1 MNRIVTL
8 TALLFVFT
16 VNAQELDLNSAIQ
29 LAKTN
34 NRTLQNAN
42 SDIKIAR
49 QKRLETI
56 ATGLPQISL
65 SANYNNAFEQPVSLV
80 PGQYFGG
87 VAGEYS
93 AVTFGTSQS
102 VSAGLIL
109 NQMIF
114 DGTYLVGLQASEI
127 YLRISQQAY
136 VKTEQAVEQAT
147 VEAYVNTLLAKAQL
161 VFINQNLTLAENNL
175 KEAQQV
181 FENGFIEEENVQQ
194 LQLTVAALESS
205 LNYAKQMHAVAKNVL
220 RYVMGMDLDEPLT
233 LSSSLEGLVLE
244 MQNTA
249 DSPLSLTENI
259 DYQMAENDVRS
270 KELLLKLERFKAFP
284 TIKAFL
290 SGGYDG
296 FGEDFNFAEPSQDWY
311 GRAIMGVNLSVPVF
325 SSFQSKAKRQQA
337 KLALDQSKNQAQ
349 NVAQDILLEE
359 SRMRNTVQFQLEN
372 VQTTSESLKLAED
385 IARKN
390 EIKFKEGLISGFT
403 LRQIQTQLYEAQN
416 SYLNAMQQLVV
427 SKTKL
432 SLLLNPVTQTKW
444 HKEHS

>member
-1 MNRIVTL
+1 MNNILRLI
-8 TALLFVFT
+8 ALFFVFT
-16 VNAQELDLNSAIQ
+16 LNAQELDLNSAIQ

-34 NRTLQNAN
+34 NRSLQNAN
-42 SDIKIAR
+42 SDIKIAQ

-56 ATGLPQISL
+56 ASGLPQISL
-65 SANYNNAFEQPVSLV
+65 SANYNNAFDQPVSLV

-102 VSAGLIL
+102 VSAGLTL

-136 VKTEQAVEQAT
+136 VKTEQAVEQAA
-147 VEAYVNTLLAKAQL
+147 VEAYVNTLLAKVQL
-161 VFINQNLTLAENNL
+161 VYLNQNLSLAKNNL
-175 KEAQQV
+175 KEARQV
-181 FENGFIEEENVQQ
+181 FKNGFIEEENVQQ
-194 LQLTVAALESS
+194 LQLTVAALEST
-205 LNYAKQMHAVAKNVL
+205 LQYATQMHVVAKNVL
-220 RYVMGMDLDEPLT
+220 RYVLGMDLDEPLS

-244 MQNTA
+244 MQNTT
-249 DSPLSLTENI
+249 DGSLSVSENI
-259 DYQMAENDVRS
+259 DYQMAQNDVRS
-270 KELLLKLERFKAFP
+270 KELLLKLERFKALP

-296 FGEDFNFAEPSQDWY
+296 FGDNFDFTQPSQDWY
-311 GRAIMGVNLSVPVF
+311 GRAVMGVNLSVPVF

-337 KLALDQSKNQAQ
+337 KLALNQSENQAQ
-349 NVAQDILLEE
+349 NVVQEILLEE
-359 SRMRNTVQFQLEN
+359 SRMRSEVQFQLEN
-372 VQTTSESLKLAED
+372 VQTTAQSLRLAED

-390 EIKFKEGLISGFT
+390 EIKFKEGLVSGFT

-416 SYLNAMQQLVV
+416 NYLNAMQQLVV

-432 SLLLNPVTQTKW
+432 SLLLNPVTQTK
-444 HKEHS
+444 

>member
-1 MNRIVTL
+1 MNKTL
-8 TALLFVFT
+8 PLITLLFMFVT
-16 VNAQELDLNSAIQ
+16 SAQELDLNGAIQ
-29 LAKTN
+29 LAKAN
-34 NRTLQNAN
+34 NRSLQNAN
-42 SDIKIAR
+42 SDIKIAQ

-56 ATGLPQISL
+56 TSGLPQISL

-102 VSAGLIL
+102 VSAGLTL

-127 YLRISQQAY
+127 YLRISKQAY
-136 VKTEQAVEQAT
+136 FKTEQAVEQAT

-181 FENGFIEEENVQQ
+181 YTNGFIEEENVQQ
-194 LQLTVAALESS
+194 LQLTVATLESA
-205 LNYAKQMHAVAKNVL
+205 LHYAKQMHAVAKNVL
-220 RYVMGMDLDEPLT
+220 RYVMGMDLDQPLR

-259 DYQMAENDVRS
+259 DYQIAQNDVRS
-270 KELLLKLERFKAFP
+270 KELLLKLERFKALP

-296 FGEDFNFAEPSQDWY
+296 FGDNFDFTQPSQNWY
-311 GRAIMGVNLSVPVF
+311 GRAVMGVNLNLPVF
-325 SSFQSKAKRQQA
+325 SSFQAKAKRQQA
-337 KLALDQSKNQAQ
+337 KLSLNQSKNQAQ
-349 NVAQDILLEE
+349 NVAQEILLEE

-372 VQTTSESLKLAED
+372 VQTTAQSLKLAED

-432 SLLLNPVTQTKW
+432 SLLLNPVTQTK
-444 HKEHS
+444 

>member
-1 MNRIVTL
+1 MNKIVTL
-8 TALLFVFT
+8 TILLFVFT
-16 VNAQELDLNSAIQ
+16 VNAQELDLKSAVQ
-29 LAKTN
+29 LARTN

-56 ATGLPQISL
+56 ATGLPQISF

-102 VSAGLIL
+102 VSAGLML
-109 NQMIF
+109 NQTIF

-147 VEAYVNTLLAKAQL
+147 VEAYVNALLAKTQL

-205 LNYAKQMHAVAKNVL
+205 LNYAKQMHAIAKNVL
-220 RYVMGMDLDEPLT
+220 RYVLGMDLNKPLT

-270 KELLLKLERFKAFP
+270 KELLLKLERFKALP
-284 TIKAFL
+284 SIKAFL

-296 FGEDFNFAEPSQDWY
+296 FGEDFNFTQPSQDWY
-311 GRAIMGVNLSVPVF
+311 GRAIMGVNLNVPVF

-349 NVAQDILLEE
+349 NVAQEILLEE

-372 VQTTSESLKLAED
+372 VQTTAKSLRLAED

-390 EIKFKEGLISGFT
+390 EIKFKEGLISGFM

-416 SYLNAMQQLVV
+416 NYLNAMQQLVV

-432 SLLLNPVTQTKW
+432 SLLVNPVTQTK
-444 HKEHS
+444 

>member
-1 MNRIVTL
+1 MNKIVTL
-8 TALLFVFT
+8 TTLLFVFT

-56 ATGLPQISL
+56 ATGLPQISF

-102 VSAGLIL
+102 VSAGLML
-109 NQMIF
+109 DQTIF

-136 VKTEQAVEQAT
+136 VKTKQDVEQAT

-270 KELLLKLERFKAFP
+270 KELLLKLERFKALP

-290 SGGYDG
+290 SVGYDG

-311 GRAIMGVNLSVPVF
+311 GRAIMGVNLSVPRF
-325 SSFQSKAKRQQA
+325 
-337 KLALDQSKNQAQ
+337 
-349 NVAQDILLEE
+349 
-359 SRMRNTVQFQLEN
+359 
-372 VQTTSESLKLAED
+372 
-385 IARKN
+385 
-390 EIKFKEGLISGFT
+390 
-403 LRQIQTQLYEAQN
+403 
-416 SYLNAMQQLVV
+416 
-427 SKTKL
+427 
-432 SLLLNPVTQTKW
+432 
-444 HKEHS
+444 

>member
-1 MNRIVTL
+1 MNKIVTL

-56 ATGLPQISL
+56 ATGLPQISF

-102 VSAGLIL
+102 VSAGLML
-109 NQMIF
+109 DQTIF

-161 VFINQNLTLAENNL
+161 VFINQNLTLAE
-175 KEAQQV
+175 
-181 FENGFIEEENVQQ
+181 
-194 LQLTVAALESS
+194 
-205 LNYAKQMHAVAKNVL
+205 
-220 RYVMGMDLDEPLT
+220 
-233 LSSSLEGLVLE
+233 
-244 MQNTA
+244 
-249 DSPLSLTENI
+249 
-259 DYQMAENDVRS
+259 
-270 KELLLKLERFKAFP
+270 
-284 TIKAFL
+284 
-290 SGGYDG
+290 
-296 FGEDFNFAEPSQDWY
+296 
-311 GRAIMGVNLSVPVF
+311 
-325 SSFQSKAKRQQA
+325 
-337 KLALDQSKNQAQ
+337 
-349 NVAQDILLEE
+349 
-359 SRMRNTVQFQLEN
+359 
-372 VQTTSESLKLAED
+372 TT
-385 IARKN
+385 
-390 EIKFKEGLISGFT
+390 
-403 LRQIQTQLYEAQN
+403 
-416 SYLNAMQQLVV
+416 
-427 SKTKL
+427 
-432 SLLLNPVTQTKW
+432 
-444 HKEHS
+444 

>member
-1 MNRIVTL
+1 MNKIVTL
-8 TALLFVFT
+8 TTLLFVFT

-56 ATGLPQISL
+56 ATGLPQIAL

-102 VSAGLIL
+102 VSAGLTL
-109 NQMIF
+109 NQMVF

-147 VEAYVNTLLAKAQL
+147 VEAYANTLLAKAQL

-194 LQLTVAALESS
+194 LQLTVSALERS

-270 KELLLKLERFKAFP
+270 KELLLKLERFKALP

-290 SGGYDG
+290 SVGYDG
-296 FGEDFNFAEPSQDWY
+296 FGEDFNFAEPSQEWY

-325 SSFQSKAKRQQA
+325 SSFQAKAKRQQA

-359 SRMRNTVQFQLEN
+359 SRMRNTVQFQLES
-372 VQTTSESLKLAED
+372 VKITSENLKLAED

-403 LRQIQTQLYEAQN
+403 LRQIQTQMYEAQN
-416 SYLNAMQQLVV
+416 NYLNAMQQLVV

-432 SLLLNPVTQTKW
+432 SLLLNPVTQTK
-444 HKEHS
+444 

>member
-1 MNRIVTL
+1 MNKIVTL

-16 VNAQELDLNSAIQ
+16 INAQELDLNSAIK

-34 NRTLQNAN
+34 NRSMQNAN
-42 SDIKIAR
+42 SDIKIAK

-56 ATGLPQISL
+56 AAGLPQISL
-65 SANYNNAFEQPVSLV
+65 SATYNNAFEQPVSLV

-161 VFINQNLTLAENNL
+161 VFINQDLTLAENNL

-205 LNYAKQMHAVAKNVL
+205 LNYAKQMHTVAKNVL
-220 RYVMGMDLDEPLT
+220 CYVVGMDLDEPLK

-244 MQNTA
+244 MQSTA
-249 DSPLSLTENI
+249 ESPLSLSENI
-259 DYQMAENDVRS
+259 DYQMAQNDIRS
-270 KELLLKLERFKAFP
+270 KELLLKLERFKALP

-290 SGGYDG
+290 SAGYDG
-296 FGEDFNFAEPSQDWY
+296 FGEDFNFAEPSQEWY
-311 GRAIMGVNLSVPVF
+311 DRAIMGVNLNVPVF

-349 NVAQDILLEE
+349 NVAQEILLEE

-372 VQTTSESLKLAED
+372 VQTTAKSLRLAED

-416 SYLNAMQQLVV
+416 NYLNAMQQLVV

-432 SLLLNPVTQTKW
+432 SLLVNPVTQTK
-444 HKEHS
+444 

>member
-1 MNRIVTL
+1 MNKIVTL

-16 VNAQELDLNSAIQ
+16 VNAQELDLNSAIK
-29 LAKTN
+29 LAKAN
-34 NRTLQNAN
+34 NRTLKNAN
-42 SDIKIAR
+42 TDIKIAR

-56 ATGLPQISL
+56 ATGLPQIAL

-102 VSAGLIL
+102 VSAGLTL
-109 NQMIF
+109 NQMVF

-147 VEAYVNTLLAKAQL
+147 VEAYANTLLAKAQL

-270 KELLLKLERFKAFP
+270 KELLLKLERFKALP

-290 SGGYDG
+290 SVGYDG

-337 KLALDQSKNQAQ
+337 KLALNQSKNQAQ
-349 NVAQDILLEE
+349 NIAQEILLEE

-372 VQTTSESLKLAED
+372 VQTTAESLRLAED

-432 SLLLNPVTQTKW
+432 SLLLNPVTQTK
-444 HKEHS
+444 

>member
-1 MNRIVTL
+1 MNNTL
-8 TALLFVFT
+8 PLIALFFVFT
-16 VNAQELDLNSAIQ
+16 LNAQELDLNSAIQ

-34 NRTLQNAN
+34 NRSLQNAN
-42 SDIKIAR
+42 SDIKIAQ

-56 ATGLPQISL
+56 ASGLPQISL
-65 SANYNNAFEQPVSLV
+65 SANYNNAFDQPVSLV

-102 VSAGLIL
+102 VSAGLTL

-136 VKTEQAVEQAT
+136 IKTEQAVEQAT

-161 VFINQNLTLAENNL
+161 VYLNQNLTLAENNL
-175 KEAQQV
+175 KEARQV
-181 FENGFIEEENVQQ
+181 FKNGFIEEENVQQ
-194 LQLTVAALESS
+194 LQLTVAALESA
-205 LNYAKQMHAVAKNVL
+205 LHYATQMHTVAKNVL
-220 RYVMGMDLDEPLT
+220 RYVIGMDLDEPLS

-249 DSPLSLTENI
+249 DGSLSVSENI
-259 DYQMAENDVRS
+259 DYQMAQNDVRS
-270 KELLLKLERFKAFP
+270 KELLLKLERFKALP

-296 FGEDFNFAEPSQDWY
+296 FGDDFDFTQPSQDWY
-311 GRAIMGVNLSVPVF
+311 GHAVMGVNLSVPVF

-337 KLALDQSKNQAQ
+337 KLALNQSKNQAL
-349 NVAQDILLEE
+349 NVTQEILLEE
-359 SRMRNTVQFQLEN
+359 SRMRSEVQFQLEN
-372 VQTTSESLKLAED
+372 VQTTAQSLRLAED
-385 IARKN
+385 IAKKN
-390 EIKFKEGLISGFT
+390 EIKFKEGLVSGFT
-403 LRQIQTQLYEAQN
+403 LRQIQTQLYETQN
-416 SYLNAMQQLVV
+416 NYLNAMQQLVV

-432 SLLLNPVTQTKW
+432 SLLLNPVTQTK
-444 HKEHS
+444 

>member
-1 MNRIVTL
+1 MNNILRLI
-8 TALLFVFT
+8 ALFFVFT
-16 VNAQELDLNSAIQ
+16 LNAQELDLNSAIQ

-34 NRTLQNAN
+34 NRSLQNAN
-42 SDIKIAR
+42 SDIKIAQ

-56 ATGLPQISL
+56 ASGLPQISL
-65 SANYNNAFEQPVSLV
+65 SANYNNAIDQPVSLV

-102 VSAGLIL
+102 VSAGLTL

-136 VKTEQAVEQAT
+136 VKTEQAVEQAA

-161 VFINQNLTLAENNL
+161 VYLNQNLSLAKNNL
-175 KEAQQV
+175 KEARQV
-181 FENGFIEEENVQQ
+181 FKNGFIEEENVQQ
-194 LQLTVAALESS
+194 LQLTVAALEST
-205 LNYAKQMHAVAKNVL
+205 LQYATQMHVVAKNVL
-220 RYVMGMDLDEPLT
+220 RYVLGMDLDEPLS

-249 DSPLSLTENI
+249 DGSLSISENI
-259 DYQMAENDVRS
+259 DYQMAQNDVRS
-270 KELLLKLERFKAFP
+270 KELLLKLERFKALP

-296 FGEDFNFAEPSQDWY
+296 FGDDFDFTQPSQDWY
-311 GRAIMGVNLSVPVF
+311 SRAVMGVNLSVPVF

-337 KLALDQSKNQAQ
+337 KLALNQSKNQAQ
-349 NVAQDILLEE
+349 NVVQEILLEE
-359 SRMRNTVQFQLEN
+359 SRMRSEVQFQLEN
-372 VQTTSESLKLAED
+372 VQTTAQSLRLAED
-385 IARKN
+385 IAQKN
-390 EIKFKEGLISGFT
+390 EIKFKEGLVSGFT

-416 SYLNAMQQLVV
+416 NYLNAMQQLVV

-432 SLLLNPVTQTKW
+432 SLLLNPVTQTK
-444 HKEHS
+444 

>member
-1 MNRIVTL
+1 MNKILLLIVL
-8 TALLFVFT
+8 FFVFT
-16 VNAQELDLNSAIQ
+16 TNAQELDLNSAIQ
-29 LAKTN
+29 LAKKN
-34 NRTLQNAN
+34 NRSIQNAN
-42 SDIKIAR
+42 SDIKIAK

-65 SANYNNAFEQPVSLV
+65 SAAYNNTFEQPVSLV
-80 PGQYFGG
+80 PGQFFGG

-93 AVTFGTSQS
+93 AVTFGTAQS

-114 DGTYLVGLQASEI
+114 DGNYLVGLQASEI

-136 VKTEQAVEQAT
+136 LKTEQAVEQAT
-147 VEAYVNTLLAKAQL
+147 VEAYANTLLAKEQL
-161 VFINQNLTLAENNL
+161 VFLKQNLRLAQNNL

-181 FENGFIEEENVQQ
+181 FKNGFIEEENVQQ

-205 LNYAKQMHAVAKNVL
+205 LNYATQMHAVAKNVL
-220 RYVMGMDLDEPLT
+220 RYVVGMDLDEPLK

-244 MQNTA
+244 MQSTA
-249 DSPLSLTENI
+249 ESPLSLSENI
-259 DYQMAENDVRS
+259 DYQMAQNDVRS
-270 KELLLKLERFKAFP
+270 KELLLKQERFKAFP
-284 TIKAFL
+284 TLKAFL

-296 FGEDFNFAEPSQDWY
+296 FGDDFNFTQPSQDWY
-311 GRAIMGVNLSVPVF
+311 GRAVLGVNLNMPVF

-337 KLALDQSKNQAQ
+337 KLALVQSKNQAVD
-349 NVAQDILLEE
+349 VAQEILLEE

-372 VQTTSESLKLAED
+372 VQTTAKSLRLAED

-416 SYLNAMQQLVV
+416 NYLNAMQQLVV

-432 SLLLNPVTQTKW
+432 SLLVNPVTQTK
-444 HKEHS
+444 

>member
-1 MNRIVTL
+1 MNKTL
-8 TALLFVFT
+8 PLITLLFMFVT
-16 VNAQELDLNSAIQ
+16 SAQELDLNGAIQ
-29 LAKTN
+29 LAKAN
-34 NRTLQNAN
+34 NRSLQNAN
-42 SDIKIAR
+42 SDIKIAQ

-56 ATGLPQISL
+56 TSGLPQISL

-102 VSAGLIL
+102 VSAGLTL

-127 YLRISQQAY
+127 YLRISKQAY
-136 VKTEQAVEQAT
+136 FKTEQAVEQAT

-181 FENGFIEEENVQQ
+181 YTNGFIEEENVQQ
-194 LQLTVAALESS
+194 LQLTVATLESA
-205 LNYAKQMHAVAKNVL
+205 LHYAKQMHAVAKNVL
-220 RYVMGMDLDEPLT
+220 RYVMGMDLDEPLR
-233 LSSSLEGLVLE
+233 LISSLEGLVLE
-244 MQNTA
+244 MQNTT

-259 DYQMAENDVRS
+259 DYQIAQNDVRS
-270 KELLLKLERFKAFP
+270 KELLLKLERFKALP

-296 FGEDFNFAEPSQDWY
+296 FGDNFDFTQPSQNWY
-311 GRAIMGVNLSVPVF
+311 GRAIMGVNLNLPVF
-325 SSFQSKAKRQQA
+325 SSFQAKAKRQQA
-337 KLALDQSKNQAQ
+337 KLSLNQSKNQAQ
-349 NVAQDILLEE
+349 NVAQEILLEE

-372 VQTTSESLKLAED
+372 VQTTAQSLKLAED
-385 IARKN
+385 ITRKN

-432 SLLLNPVTQTKW
+432 SLLLNPVTQTK
-444 HKEHS
+444 

>member
-1 MNRIVTL
+1 MNKKLLLIALFFVS
-8 TALLFVFT
+8 TA
-16 VNAQELDLNSAIQ
+16 NAQELDLNSAIQ
-29 LAKTN
+29 LAKKN
-34 NRTLQNAN
+34 NRGLQNAN
-42 SDIKIAR
+42 SDIKIAK

-65 SANYNNAFEQPVSLV
+65 SAAYNNTFEQPVSLI
-80 PGQYFGG
+80 PGQFFGG

-136 VKTEQAVEQAT
+136 LKTEQVVEQAT
-147 VEAYVNTLLAKAQL
+147 VEAYANTLLAKEQL
-161 VFINQNLTLAENNL
+161 VFLKQNLSLAQNNL

-181 FENGFIEEENVQQ
+181 FKNGFIEEENVQQ

-205 LNYAKQMHAVAKNVL
+205 LNYATQMHAVAKNVL
-220 RYVMGMDLDEPLT
+220 RYVMGMDLDEPLK

-244 MQNTA
+244 MQSA
-249 DSPLSLTENI
+249 SESPLSLSENI
-259 DYQMAENDVRS
+259 DYQMAQNDVRS
-270 KELLLKLERFKAFP
+270 KELLLKQERFRAFP
-284 TIKAFL
+284 TLKAFL

-296 FGEDFNFAEPSQDWY
+296 FGDDFNFTQPSQDWY
-311 GRAIMGVNLSVPVF
+311 GRAVLGVNLNMPVF

-337 KLALDQSKNQAQ
+337 KLALVQSKNQAVD
-349 NVAQDILLEE
+349 VAQEILLEE

-372 VQTTSESLKLAED
+372 VQTTAKSLKLAED

-416 SYLNAMQQLVV
+416 NYLNAMQQLVV

-432 SLLLNPVTQTKW
+432 SLLVNPVTKTK
-444 HKEHS
+444 

>member
-1 MNRIVTL
+1 MNKILLLIALFFVS
-8 TALLFVFT
+8 TA
-16 VNAQELDLNSAIQ
+16 NAQELDLNSAIQ
-29 LAKTN
+29 LAKKN
-34 NRTLQNAN
+34 NRSMQNAN
-42 SDIKIAR
+42 SDIKIAK

-65 SANYNNAFEQPVSLV
+65 SAAYNNAFEQPVSLV

-102 VSAGLIL
+102 VSAGLVL

-136 VKTEQAVEQAT
+136 LKTEQAVEQAT
-147 VEAYVNTLLAKAQL
+147 VEAYANTLLAREQL
-161 VFINQNLTLAENNL
+161 VFLKQNLSLAQNNL

-181 FENGFIEEENVQQ
+181 FKNGFIEEENVQQ

-205 LNYAKQMHAVAKNVL
+205 LNYATQMHAVAKNVL
-220 RYVMGMDLDEPLT
+220 RYVMGMDLDEPLK

-244 MQNTA
+244 MQSA
-249 DSPLSLTENI
+249 SESPLSLSENI
-259 DYQMAENDVRS
+259 DYQMAQNDVRS
-270 KELLLKLERFKAFP
+270 KELLLKQERFRAFP
-284 TIKAFL
+284 TVKAFL

-296 FGEDFNFAEPSQDWY
+296 FGDDFNFTQPSQDWY
-311 GRAIMGVNLSVPVF
+311 GRAVLGVNLNMPVF

-337 KLALDQSKNQAQ
+337 KLALVQSKNQAKD
-349 NVAQDILLEE
+349 VAQEILLEE

-372 VQTTSESLKLAED
+372 VQTTAKSLRLAED

-416 SYLNAMQQLVV
+416 NYLNAMQQLVV

-432 SLLLNPVTQTKW
+432 SLLVNPVTQTK
-444 HKEHS
+444 

>member
-1 MNRIVTL
+1 MNKIVTL

-16 VNAQELDLNSAIQ
+16 VNAQELDLNSAIK
-29 LAKTN
+29 LAKAN
-34 NRTLQNAN
+34 NRTLKNAN
-42 SDIKIAR
+42 TDIKIAR

-56 ATGLPQISL
+56 ATGLPQIAL

-102 VSAGLIL
+102 VSAGLTL
-109 NQMIF
+109 NQMVF

-147 VEAYVNTLLAKAQL
+147 VEAYANTLLAKAQL

-194 LQLTVAALESS
+194 LQLTVSALERS
-205 LNYAKQMHAVAKNVL
+205 LNYAKQMHALAKNVL
-220 RYVMGMDLDEPLT
+220 RYVMGMDLDEPLR
-233 LSSSLEGLVLE
+233 LSSTLEGLVLE

-270 KELLLKLERFKAFP
+270 KELLLKLERFKALP

-290 SGGYDG
+290 SVGYDG

-337 KLALDQSKNQAQ
+337 KLALNQSKNQAQ
-349 NVAQDILLEE
+349 NIAQEILLEE

-372 VQTTSESLKLAED
+372 VQTTAESLRLAED

-432 SLLLNPVTQTKW
+432 SLLLNPVTQTK
-444 HKEHS
+444 

>member
-1 MNRIVTL
+1 MNKIL
-8 TALLFVFT
+8 LLIALFFVFAT
-16 VNAQELDLNSAIQ
+16 NAQELDLNSAIQ
-29 LAKTN
+29 LAKKN
-34 NRTLQNAN
+34 NRSMQNAN
-42 SDIKIAR
+42 SDIKIAK

-65 SANYNNAFEQPVSLV
+65 SAAYNNAFEQPVSLV

-102 VSAGLIL
+102 VSSGLIL

-136 VKTEQAVEQAT
+136 LKTEQAVEQAT
-147 VEAYVNTLLAKAQL
+147 VEAYANTLLAKEQL
-161 VFINQNLTLAENNL
+161 VFLKQNLSLAQNNL

-181 FENGFIEEENVQQ
+181 FKNGFIEEENVQQ
-194 LQLTVAALESS
+194 LQLAVAALESS
-205 LNYAKQMHAVAKNVL
+205 LNYATQMHAVAKNVL
-220 RYVMGMDLDEPLT
+220 RYVMGMDLDEPLK

-244 MQNTA
+244 MQSTA
-249 DSPLSLTENI
+249 ESPLSLSENI
-259 DYQMAENDVRS
+259 DYQMAQNDVRS
-270 KELLLKLERFKAFP
+270 KELLLKQERFRAFP
-284 TIKAFL
+284 TLKAFL
-290 SGGYDG
+290 SSGYDG
-296 FGEDFNFAEPSQDWY
+296 FGDDFNFTQPSQDWY
-311 GRAIMGVNLSVPVF
+311 GRAVLGVNLNMPVF

-337 KLALDQSKNQAQ
+337 KLALVQSKNQAVD
-349 NVAQDILLEE
+349 VAQEILLEE

-372 VQTTSESLKLAED
+372 VQTTAKSLRLAED

-416 SYLNAMQQLVV
+416 NYLNAMQQLVV

-432 SLLLNPVTQTKW
+432 SLLVNPVTQTK
-444 HKEHS
+444 

>member
-1 MNRIVTL
+1 MNKIL
-8 TALLFVFT
+8 LLIALFFVFT
-16 VNAQELDLNSAIQ
+16 TNAQELDLNSAIQ
-29 LAKTN
+29 LAKKN
-34 NRTLQNAN
+34 NRSMQNAN
-42 SDIKIAR
+42 SDIKIAK

-65 SANYNNAFEQPVSLV
+65 SAAYNNAFEQPVSLV

-136 VKTEQAVEQAT
+136 LKTEQAVEQAT
-147 VEAYVNTLLAKAQL
+147 VEAYANTLLAKEQL
-161 VFINQNLTLAENNL
+161 VFLKQNLSLAQNNL

-181 FENGFIEEENVQQ
+181 FKNGFIEEENVQQ

-205 LNYAKQMHAVAKNVL
+205 LNYATQMHAVAKNVL
-220 RYVMGMDLDEPLT
+220 RYVMGMDLDEPLK

-244 MQNTA
+244 MQNTT
-249 DSPLSLTENI
+249 DSTLSITENI
-259 DYQMAENDVRS
+259 DYQMAQNDVRS
-270 KELLLKLERFKAFP
+270 KELLLKQERFRAFP
-284 TIKAFL
+284 TLKAFL

-296 FGEDFNFAEPSQDWY
+296 FGDDFNFVEPSQEWY
-311 GRAIMGVNLSVPVF
+311 GRAIMGVNLNVPVF

-337 KLALDQSKNQAQ
+337 KLALVQSKNQAVD
-349 NVAQDILLEE
+349 VAQEILLEE

-372 VQTTSESLKLAED
+372 VQTTAKSLRLAED

-416 SYLNAMQQLVV
+416 NYLNAMQQLVV

-432 SLLLNPVTQTKW
+432 SLLVNPVTQTK
-444 HKEHS
+444 

>member
-1 MNRIVTL
+1 MNKILLLIVL
-8 TALLFVFT
+8 FFVFT
-16 VNAQELDLNSAIQ
+16 TNAQELDLNSAIQ
-29 LAKTN
+29 LAKKN
-34 NRTLQNAN
+34 NRSIQNAN
-42 SDIKIAR
+42 SDIKIAK

-65 SANYNNAFEQPVSLV
+65 SAAYNNTFEQPVSLV
-80 PGQYFGG
+80 PGQFFGG

-93 AVTFGTSQS
+93 AVTFGTAQS

-147 VEAYVNTLLAKAQL
+147 VEAYANTLLAKEQL
-161 VFINQNLTLAENNL
+161 VFLKQNLSLAQNNL

-181 FENGFIEEENVQQ
+181 FKNGFIEEENVQQ
-194 LQLTVAALESS
+194 LQLAVAALESS
-205 LNYAKQMHAVAKNVL
+205 LNYATQMHAVAKNVL
-220 RYVMGMDLDEPLT
+220 RYVVGMDLDEPLK

-244 MQNTA
+244 MQSTA
-249 DSPLSLTENI
+249 ESPLSLSQNI
-259 DYQMAENDVRS
+259 DYQMAQNDVRS
-270 KELLLKLERFKAFP
+270 KELLLKQERFRAFP
-284 TIKAFL
+284 TLKAFL

-296 FGEDFNFAEPSQDWY
+296 FGDDFNFTQPSQDWY
-311 GRAIMGVNLSVPVF
+311 GRAVLGVNLNMPVF

-337 KLALDQSKNQAQ
+337 KLALVQSKNQAID
-349 NVAQDILLEE
+349 VAQEILLEE

-372 VQTTSESLKLAED
+372 VQTTAKSLRLAED

-416 SYLNAMQQLVV
+416 NYLNAMQQLVV

-432 SLLLNPVTQTKW
+432 SLLVNPVTQTK
-444 HKEHS
+444 

>member
-1 MNRIVTL
+1 MNKIVTL

-16 VNAQELDLNSAIQ
+16 VNAQELDLKSAVQ
-29 LAKTN
+29 LARTN

-56 ATGLPQISL
+56 AAGLPQISF

-102 VSAGLIL
+102 VSAGLML
-109 NQMIF
+109 NQTIF

-136 VKTEQAVEQAT
+136 VKTKQAVEQAT
-147 VEAYVNTLLAKAQL
+147 VEAYVNALLAEAQL

-205 LNYAKQMHAVAKNVL
+205 LNYAKQMHAIAKNIL
-220 RYVMGMDLDEPLT
+220 RYVLGMDLNEPLT

-244 MQNTA
+244 IQNTA

-270 KELLLKLERFKAFP
+270 KELLLKLERFKALP

-290 SGGYDG
+290 SVGYDG
-296 FGEDFNFAEPSQDWY
+296 FGEDFNFTQPSQDWY
-311 GRAIMGVNLSVPVF
+311 GRAIMGVNLNVPVF

-337 KLALDQSKNQAQ
+337 KLALNQSKNQAQ
-349 NVAQDILLEE
+349 NVAQEILLEE

-372 VQTTSESLKLAED
+372 IQTTAESLRLAEE
-385 IARKN
+385 ITRKN

-432 SLLLNPVTQTKW
+432 SLLLNPVTQTK
-444 HKEHS
+444 

>member
-1 MNRIVTL
+1 MNNTL
-8 TALLFVFT
+8 PLIALFFVFT
-16 VNAQELDLNSAIQ
+16 LNAQELDLNSAIQ

-34 NRTLQNAN
+34 NRSLQNVN
-42 SDIKIAR
+42 SDIKIAQ

-65 SANYNNAFEQPVSLV
+65 SANYNNAFDQPVSLV

-102 VSAGLIL
+102 VSAGLTL

-136 VKTEQAVEQAT
+136 IKTEQAVEQAT

-161 VFINQNLTLAENNL
+161 VCLNQNLTLAKNNL
-175 KEAQQV
+175 KEARQV
-181 FENGFIEEENVQQ
+181 FKNGFIEEENVQQ
-194 LQLTVAALESS
+194 LQLTVAALESA
-205 LNYAKQMHAVAKNVL
+205 LHYATQMHTVAKNVL
-220 RYVMGMDLDEPLT
+220 RYVIGMGLDEPLI

-244 MQNTA
+244 MQNTD
-249 DSPLSLTENI
+249 DSSLSVSENI
-259 DYQMAENDVRS
+259 DYQMAQNDVRS
-270 KELLLKLERFKAFP
+270 KELLLKLERFKALP

-296 FGEDFNFAEPSQDWY
+296 FGDDFDFTQPRQDWY
-311 GRAIMGVNLSVPVF
+311 GRAVMGVNLNVPVF

-337 KLALDQSKNQAQ
+337 KLALNQSKNQAL
-349 NVAQDILLEE
+349 NVTQEILLEE
-359 SRMRNTVQFQLEN
+359 SRMRSEVQFQLEN
-372 VQTTSESLKLAED
+372 VQTTAQSLRLAED
-385 IARKN
+385 IAQKN

-403 LRQIQTQLYEAQN
+403 LRQIQTQLYDAQD
-416 SYLNAMQQLVV
+416 SYLKAMQQLVV

-432 SLLLNPVTQTKW
+432 SLLLKPITQTK
-444 HKEHS
+444 

>member
-1 MNRIVTL
+1 MNKTL
-8 TALLFVFT
+8 PLITLLFMFVT
-16 VNAQELDLNSAIQ
+16 SAQELDLNGAIQ
-29 LAKTN
+29 LAKAN
-34 NRTLQNAN
+34 NRSLQNAN
-42 SDIKIAR
+42 SDIKIAQ

-56 ATGLPQISL
+56 SSGLPQISL

-102 VSAGLIL
+102 VSAGLTL

-127 YLRISQQAY
+127 YLRISKQAY
-136 VKTEQAVEQAT
+136 FKTEQAVEQAT

-181 FENGFIEEENVQQ
+181 YTNGFIEEEKVQQ
-194 LQLTVAALESS
+194 LQLTVATLESA
-205 LNYAKQMHAVAKNVL
+205 LHYAKQMHAVAKNVL
-220 RYVMGMDLDEPLT
+220 RYVMGMDLDEPLR

-259 DYQMAENDVRS
+259 DYQIAQNDVRS
-270 KELLLKLERFKAFP
+270 KELLLKLERFKALP

-296 FGEDFNFAEPSQDWY
+296 FGDNFDFTQPSQNWY
-311 GRAIMGVNLSVPVF
+311 GRAIMGVNLNLPVF
-325 SSFQSKAKRQQA
+325 SSFQAKAKRQQA
-337 KLALDQSKNQAQ
+337 KLSLNQSKNQAQ
-349 NVAQDILLEE
+349 NVAQEILLEE

-372 VQTTSESLKLAED
+372 VQTTAQSLKLAED

-432 SLLLNPVTQTKW
+432 SLLLNPVTQTK
-444 HKEHS
+444 

>member
-1 MNRIVTL
+1 MNKKLLLI
-8 TALLFVFT
+8 ALFFVSNA
-16 VNAQELDLNSAIQ
+16 NAQELDLNSAIQ
-29 LAKTN
+29 LAKKN
-34 NRTLQNAN
+34 NRGLQNAN
-42 SDIKIAR
+42 SDIKIAK

-65 SANYNNAFEQPVSLV
+65 SAAYNNAFEQPVSLI
-80 PGQYFGG
+80 PGQFFGG

-136 VKTEQAVEQAT
+136 LKTEQVVEQAT
-147 VEAYVNTLLAKAQL
+147 VEAYANTLLAKEQL
-161 VFINQNLTLAENNL
+161 VFLKQNLSLAQNNL

-181 FENGFIEEENVQQ
+181 FKNGFIEEENVQQ

-205 LNYAKQMHAVAKNVL
+205 LNYATQMHAVAKNVL
-220 RYVMGMDLDEPLT
+220 RYVMGMDLDEPLK

-244 MQNTA
+244 MQSA
-249 DSPLSLTENI
+249 SESPLSLSENI
-259 DYQMAENDVRS
+259 DYQMAQNDVRS
-270 KELLLKLERFKAFP
+270 KELLLKQERFRAFP
-284 TIKAFL
+284 TLKAFL

-296 FGEDFNFAEPSQDWY
+296 FGDDFNFTQPSQDWY
-311 GRAIMGVNLSVPVF
+311 GRAVLGVNLNMPVF

-337 KLALDQSKNQAQ
+337 KLALVQSKNQAVD
-349 NVAQDILLEE
+349 VAQEILLEE

-372 VQTTSESLKLAED
+372 VQTTAKSLKLAED

-416 SYLNAMQQLVV
+416 NYLNAMQQLVV

-432 SLLLNPVTQTKW
+432 SLLVNPVTKTK
-444 HKEHS
+444 

>member
-1 MNRIVTL
+1 MNKKLLLIALFFVS
-8 TALLFVFT
+8 TA
-16 VNAQELDLNSAIQ
+16 NAQELDLNSAIQ
-29 LAKTN
+29 LAKKN
-34 NRTLQNAN
+34 NRGLQNAN
-42 SDIKIAR
+42 SDIKIAK

-65 SANYNNAFEQPVSLV
+65 SAAYNNAFEQPVSLI
-80 PGQYFGG
+80 PGQFFGG

-136 VKTEQAVEQAT
+136 LKTEQVVEQAT
-147 VEAYVNTLLAKAQL
+147 VEAYANTLLAKEQL
-161 VFINQNLTLAENNL
+161 VFLKQNLSLAQNNL

-181 FENGFIEEENVQQ
+181 FKNGFIEEENVQQ

-205 LNYAKQMHAVAKNVL
+205 LNYATQMHAVAKNVL
-220 RYVMGMDLDEPLT
+220 RYVMGMDLDEPLK

-244 MQNTA
+244 MQSA
-249 DSPLSLTENI
+249 SESPLSLSENI
-259 DYQMAENDVRS
+259 DYQMAQNDVRS
-270 KELLLKLERFKAFP
+270 KELLLKQERFKAFP
-284 TIKAFL
+284 TLKAFL

-296 FGEDFNFAEPSQDWY
+296 FGDDFNFTQPSQDWY
-311 GRAIMGVNLSVPVF
+311 GRAVLGVNLNMPVF

-337 KLALDQSKNQAQ
+337 KLALVQSKNQAVD
-349 NVAQDILLEE
+349 VAQEILLEE

-372 VQTTSESLKLAED
+372 VQTTAKSLRLAED

-416 SYLNAMQQLVV
+416 NYLNAMQQLVV

-432 SLLLNPVTQTKW
+432 SLLVNPVTQTK
-444 HKEHS
+444 

>member
-1 MNRIVTL
+1 MNNTL
-8 TALLFVFT
+8 PLIALFFVFT
-16 VNAQELDLNSAIQ
+16 LNAQELDLNSAIQ
-29 LAKTN
+29 LAKTK
-34 NRTLQNAN
+34 NRSLQNAN
-42 SDIKIAR
+42 SDIKIAQ

-56 ATGLPQISL
+56 ASGLPQISL
-65 SANYNNAFEQPVSLV
+65 SANYNNAFDQPVSLV

-102 VSAGLIL
+102 VSTGLTL

-136 VKTEQAVEQAT
+136 IKTEQAVEQAT

-161 VFINQNLTLAENNL
+161 VYLNQNLTLAENNL
-175 KEAQQV
+175 KEARQV
-181 FENGFIEEENVQQ
+181 FKNGFIEEENVQQ
-194 LQLTVAALESS
+194 LQLTVAALESA
-205 LNYAKQMHAVAKNVL
+205 LHYATQMHTVAKNVL
-220 RYVMGMDLDEPLT
+220 RYVIGMDLDEPLI

-244 MQNTA
+244 MQNID
-249 DSPLSLTENI
+249 DSSLSVSENI
-259 DYQMAENDVRS
+259 DYQMAQNDVRS
-270 KELLLKLERFKAFP
+270 KELMLKLERFKALP

-296 FGEDFNFAEPSQDWY
+296 FGDDFDFTQPSQDWY
-311 GRAIMGVNLSVPVF
+311 SRAVMSVNLSVPVF

-337 KLALDQSKNQAQ
+337 KLALNQSKNQAQ
-349 NVAQDILLEE
+349 NVVQEILLEE
-359 SRMRNTVQFQLEN
+359 SRMRSEVQFQLEN
-372 VQTTSESLKLAED
+372 VQTTAQSLRLAED
-385 IARKN
+385 IAQKN
-390 EIKFKEGLISGFT
+390 EIKFKEGLVSGFT

-416 SYLNAMQQLVV
+416 NYLNAMQQLVV

-432 SLLLNPVTQTKW
+432 TLLLNPVTQTK
-444 HKEHS
+444 

>member
-1 MNRIVTL
+1 MNKILLLIALFFVS
-8 TALLFVFT
+8 TA
-16 VNAQELDLNSAIQ
+16 NAQELDLNSAIQ
-29 LAKTN
+29 LAKKN
-34 NRTLQNAN
+34 NRSMQNAN
-42 SDIKIAR
+42 SDIKIAK

-65 SANYNNAFEQPVSLV
+65 SAAYNNAFEQPVSLV

-102 VSAGLIL
+102 VSAGLVL

-136 VKTEQAVEQAT
+136 LKTEQAVEQAT
-147 VEAYVNTLLAKAQL
+147 VEAYANTLLAREQL
-161 VFINQNLTLAENNL
+161 VFLKQNLSLAQNNL

-181 FENGFIEEENVQQ
+181 FKNGFIEEENVQQ
-194 LQLTVAALESS
+194 LQLAVAALESS
-205 LNYAKQMHAVAKNVL
+205 LNYATQMHAVAKNVL
-220 RYVMGMDLDEPLT
+220 RYVMGMDLDEPLK

-244 MQNTA
+244 MQSA
-249 DSPLSLTENI
+249 SESPLSLSENI
-259 DYQMAENDVRS
+259 DYQMAQNDVRS
-270 KELLLKLERFKAFP
+270 KELLLKQERFRAFP
-284 TIKAFL
+284 TVKAFL

-296 FGEDFNFAEPSQDWY
+296 FGDDFNFTQPSQDWY
-311 GRAIMGVNLSVPVF
+311 GRAVLGVNLNMPVF

-337 KLALDQSKNQAQ
+337 KLALVQSKNQAKD
-349 NVAQDILLEE
+349 VAQEILLEE

-372 VQTTSESLKLAED
+372 VQTTAKSLRLAED

-416 SYLNAMQQLVV
+416 NYLNAMQQLVV

-432 SLLLNPVTQTKW
+432 SLLVNPVTQTK
-444 HKEHS
+444 

>member
-1 MNRIVTL
+1 MNKIVTL

-56 ATGLPQISL
+56 ATGLPQISF

-102 VSAGLIL
+102 VSAGLML
-109 NQMIF
+109 DQTIF

-181 FENGFIEEENVQQ
+181 FKNGFIEEENVQQ

-205 LNYAKQMHAVAKNVL
+205 LNYAKQMHTVAKNVL

-233 LSSSLEGLVLE
+233 LSSSMEGLVLE

-249 DSPLSLTENI
+249 DSPLSLSENI

-270 KELLLKLERFKAFP
+270 KELLLKLERFKALP

-296 FGEDFNFAEPSQDWY
+296 FGEDFNFAQPSQDWY
-311 GRAIMGVNLSVPVF
+311 GRAIMGVNLNVPVF
-325 SSFQSKAKRQQA
+325 SSFQSKA
-337 KLALDQSKNQAQ
+337 
-349 NVAQDILLEE
+349 
-359 SRMRNTVQFQLEN
+359 
-372 VQTTSESLKLAED
+372 
-385 IARKN
+385 
-390 EIKFKEGLISGFT
+390 
-403 LRQIQTQLYEAQN
+403 
-416 SYLNAMQQLVV
+416 
-427 SKTKL
+427 
-432 SLLLNPVTQTKW
+432 
-444 HKEHS
+444 

>member
-1 MNRIVTL
+1 MNKIVTL

-56 ATGLPQISL
+56 ATGLPQISF

-102 VSAGLIL
+102 VSAGLML
-109 NQMIF
+109 DQTIF

-147 VEAYVNTLLAKAQL
+147 VEAYVNTLLVKAQL
-161 VFINQNLTLAENNL
+161 VFTNQDLTLAENNL

-181 FENGFIEEENVQQ
+181 FKNGFIEEENVQQ

-205 LNYAKQMHAVAKNVL
+205 LNYAKQMHTVAKNVL
-220 RYVMGMDLDEPLT
+220 RYVMGMDLD
-233 LSSSLEGLVLE
+233 
-244 MQNTA
+244 
-249 DSPLSLTENI
+249 LSLI
-259 DYQMAENDVRS
+259 H
-270 KELLLKLERFKAFP
+270 
-284 TIKAFL
+284 I
-290 SGGYDG
+290 
-296 FGEDFNFAEPSQDWY
+296 
-311 GRAIMGVNLSVPVF
+311 
-325 SSFQSKAKRQQA
+325 
-337 KLALDQSKNQAQ
+337 
-349 NVAQDILLEE
+349 
-359 SRMRNTVQFQLEN
+359 
-372 VQTTSESLKLAED
+372 
-385 IARKN
+385 
-390 EIKFKEGLISGFT
+390 
-403 LRQIQTQLYEAQN
+403 
-416 SYLNAMQQLVV
+416 
-427 SKTKL
+427 
-432 SLLLNPVTQTKW
+432 
-444 HKEHS
+444 

>member
-1 MNRIVTL
+1 MNKIL
-8 TALLFVFT
+8 LLIALFFVFT
-16 VNAQELDLNSAIQ
+16 TNAQELDLNSAIQ
-29 LAKTN
+29 LAKKN
-34 NRTLQNAN
+34 NRSMQNAN
-42 SDIKIAR
+42 SDIKIAK

-65 SANYNNAFEQPVSLV
+65 SAAYNNAFEQPVSLV

-175 KEAQQV
+175 NETQQV

-205 LNYAKQMHAVAKNVL
+205 LNYAKQMHTLAKNVL
-220 RYVMGMDLDEPLT
+220 RYVVGMDLDEPIK
-233 LSSSLEGLVLE
+233 LSNSLEGLVLE

-259 DYQMAENDVRS
+259 DYQMAQNDVRS
-270 KELLLKLERFKAFP
+270 KELLLKLCLLYTSDA
-284 TIKAFL
+284 A
-290 SGGYDG
+290 
-296 FGEDFNFAEPSQDWY
+296 AE
-311 GRAIMGVNLSVPVF
+311 
-325 SSFQSKAKRQQA
+325 
-337 KLALDQSKNQAQ
+337 
-349 NVAQDILLEE
+349 
-359 SRMRNTVQFQLEN
+359 
-372 VQTTSESLKLAED
+372 
-385 IARKN
+385 
-390 EIKFKEGLISGFT
+390 
-403 LRQIQTQLYEAQN
+403 
-416 SYLNAMQQLVV
+416 
-427 SKTKL
+427 
-432 SLLLNPVTQTKW
+432 
-444 HKEHS
+444 